1 MKKFIFF
8 WSFIFPMVV
17 FSQQSH
23 EETTTYSY
31 DNLNRLVQ
39 VIYNDGTSYGYVYD
53 NLGNRIQLDVE
64 ILGIDEEDLKNT
76 ITLYP
81 NPPDEFLSVQMPEN
95 LISETSEISLYD
107 VNGRLL
113 KFQKLKVENRVIRIS
128 VENLSNGVY
137 LLRVTNNDQNWSQLF
152 IKK

>member
-1 MKKFIFF
+1 MKFILKLCFLVPVI
-8 WSFIFPMVV
+8 S

-53 NLGNRIQLDVE
+53 NLGNRTQLDVE

-81 NPPDEFLSVQMPEN
+81 NPTDEFLSVQMPEN

-113 KFQKLKVENRVIRIS
+113 KSQEFKVENREIRIS